1 MGDEKKVEW
10 YLCKLKPLEPF
21 FLGGER
27 TFDFSGEAGGKSEDK
42 TSYYICS
49 EKWPNQSTILGTM
62 RFLVLKKHNML
73 HDRDKQNEANEKD
86 YIGEHSFI
94 LSNKEQKYGK
104 IKEISP
110 VFLMDKYDN
119 KWIRTPYN
127 HKVKKDKNNYNES
140 YVPMERLNTTVST
153 YLGEVRLLKDYNTKD
168 GLTDSVMKITDR
180 SIRNV
185 EEYPGVHGV
194 LKNFERVG
202 IARQSDEEGF
212 FKKQY
217 WTMNESFSFAFY
229 CKAEEGAFERQ
240 EVVYLGQGKSVFRF
254 TAEEATTDDP
264 LNSLE
269 DSIRNC
275 CAGNDEF
282 WYALSDVYLES
293 IDNKGFSIV
302 KKKYFRSLVQADG
315 TKNGENISF
324 RMSKKRSRLYELIE
338 AGSVFYYDPFS
349 ENENQEGIAGYK
361 QVGLNHVI
369 KVGGKSNEE

>member
-1 MGDEKKVEW
+1 MGDEKKVKW

-42 TSYYICS
+42 TSYYIRS

-62 RFLVLKKHNML
+62 RFLVLKKHNLL
-73 HDRDKQNEANEKD
+73 HDRDKENEANEKD

-94 LSNKEQKYGK
+94 LSNKEQNYGK

-110 VFLMDKYDN
+110 VFLMDKDDN
-119 KWIRTPYN
+119 IWIRTPYN
-127 HKVKKDKNNYNES
+127 QKVKKDKDNYNTS
-140 YVPMERLNTTVST
+140 YVPMERWDKTMDT
-153 YLGEVRLLKDYNTKD
+153 YLGKVRLLKDYNTKD
-168 GLTDSVMKITDR
+168 GLTDSVMNLTDR
-180 SIRNV
+180 SIINV
-185 EEYPGVHGV
+185 ESGV
-194 LKNFERVG
+194 LKDFERVG

-217 WTMNESFSFAFY
+217 WSMNERFSFAFY
-229 CKAEEGAFERQ
+229 CKAEEMAFERL
-240 EVVYLGQGKSVFRF
+240 EIVYLGQGKSAFQF
-254 TAEEATTDDP
+254 TAEESKTDDP
-264 LNSLE
+264 LNSLAGP
-269 DSIRNC
+269 IRNC
-275 CAGNDEF
+275 YTGSDEF

-293 IDNKGFSIV
+293 IDNKAFSIV
-302 KKKYFRSLVQADG
+302 KKKYFRSLVQANS
-315 TKNGENISF
+315 TKNVDNISF
-324 RMSKKRSRLYELIE
+324 RMSKKMSRLYELIE

-369 KVGGKSNEE
+369 KVGGNTNEK